1 MHLTYAIYNSISM
14 DLKKKKN
21 YTLLLK
27 GLFGQLD
34 EGPQKQELWTV
45 LNTINFGTKLEEEF
59 HLSQWPNEHCEINTS
74 VVSSEETI
82 IKKNV

>member
-1 MHLTYAIYNSISM
+1 MQFTILLAWI
-14 DLKKKKN
+14 LKKKKKKN

-59 HLSQWPNEHCEINTS
+59 HLSQ
-74 VVSSEETI
+74 
-82 IKKNV
+82 